1 MDFSVN
7 PEQEAV
13 IDVARRFAIEHLA
26 PGYRKREKQGR
37 VERTLV
43 ADMGRLGLLG
53 VELPKE
59 FGARGAEYVT
69 SGLVLEAIAR
79 GDFNVGYVNILVSL
93 VGQIIARFAMPEIA
107 REWLPEMIAGRKLPS
122 LALTEPRGG
131 SDAANIQLSAK
142 RQDGAYVLTGE
153 KVSIGLATQAD
164 LSIVF
169 ARTGAPEDGAKGVT
183 AFLVPLD
190 IPGLTRA
197 VKERI
202 GSRCVGGGS
211 LSFDGVKVPA
221 HYRLGEENKGFV
233 QVMYGPSAST
243 ATNRISFSFRTRLS
257 PRLRGRSSDA
267 CRLPAPNTP
276 GASRRQAW
284 RHTSAFCAETPCP
297 SATLRRMPKR
307 AGCSSR
313 RSHSTPTMRG
323 RIPCLPW
330 RNIVSGDWIRRV
342 PAMLWKGPSR
352 RRRRQ
357 PHSTRTT
364 ASATTHSAGSTY
376 SCGPSIWPS
385 TTIARGTA

>member
-233 QVMYGPSAST
+233 QVMQGFDYSRALIGLQCVSLAQLSVDETWASIKSRQSFGKPLSAFQGVTFPLAEAETQLSAARLLCLYALWLKDKNLPHTTEAAMCKWWGAKLSFDVVHQCLLLHGHLGYST
-243 ATNRISFSFRTRLS
+243 DLPFEQ
-257 PRLRGRSSDA
+257 RLRDVLG
-267 CRLPAPNTP
+267 L
-276 GASRRQAW
+276 
-284 RHTSAFCAETPCP
+284 E
-297 SATLRRMPKR
+297 
-307 AGCSSR
+307 
-313 RSHSTPTMRG
+313 
-323 RIPCLPW
+323 I
-330 RNIVSGDWIRRV
+330 GD
-342 PAMLWKGPSR
+342 G
-352 RRRRQ
+352 
-357 PHSTRTT
+357 T
-364 ASATTHSAGSTY
+364 AQ
-376 SCGPSIWPS
+376 IMKLI
-385 TTIARGTA
+385 IARQKAGRDAVPN

>member
-59 FGARGAEYVT
+59 FGARGAEDVT

-233 QVMYGPSAST
+233 QVMQGFDYSRALIGLQCVSLAQLSVDETWASIKSRQSFGKPLSAFQGVTFPLAEAETQLSAARLLCLYALWLKDKNLPHTTEAAMCKWWGAKLSFDVVHQCLLLHGHLGYST
-243 ATNRISFSFRTRLS
+243 DLPFEQ
-257 PRLRGRSSDA
+257 RLRDVLG
-267 CRLPAPNTP
+267 L
-276 GASRRQAW
+276 
-284 RHTSAFCAETPCP
+284 E
-297 SATLRRMPKR
+297 
-307 AGCSSR
+307 
-313 RSHSTPTMRG
+313 
-323 RIPCLPW
+323 I
-330 RNIVSGDWIRRV
+330 GD
-342 PAMLWKGPSR
+342 G
-352 RRRRQ
+352 
-357 PHSTRTT
+357 T
-364 ASATTHSAGSTY
+364 AQ
-376 SCGPSIWPS
+376 IMKLI
-385 TTIARGTA
+385 IARQKAGRDAVPN